1 VKFSTSTLIYP
12 KEDIAMTPE
21 VEIDNRFRLYVGH
34 KLTNANRAFLTKMSI
49 LRDGI
54 EHELAGEFVVL
65 KFLGLVGGT
74 SFDVFQ
80 RDIIVNVA
88 TCDLMVAIIDEESTG
103 LGLEIGLALS
113 RYGKPILLIQHS
125 SVPHVSRLVLGAA
138 AHHVEDM
145 VHVIVNDQ
153 SDIIKAIR
161 DSVGWFALHAR
172 RAARAGFD
180 PSCEQAWAFDPN
192 HGEPPKVDP
201 TSA

>member
-1 VKFSTSTLIYP
+1 MWEVQHINLIS

-21 VEIDNRFRLYVGH
+21 VEIDNRLRLYVGH
-34 KLTNANRAFLTKMSI
+34 KLTNGSEAFLTKMSL

-54 EHELAGEFVVL
+54 ERELAEGFVIL

-74 SFDVFQ
+74 SFDVFEQ
-80 RDIIVNVA
+80 DINVNVA

-103 LGLEIGLALS
+103 LGLEMGLALS

-125 SVPHVSRLVLGAA
+125 SVLHVSRLVLGAA
-138 AHHVEDM
+138 EHNKGNM
-145 VHVIVNDQ
+145 IHVIVNDQ

-161 DSVGWFALHAR
+161 DSVGWFGLYAR

-180 PSCEQAWAFDPN
+180 PGCEQAWAFDPN